1 MKFRRL
7 GKGLEV
13 SQLGLGCMSMTD
25 YYGTPDDAESL
36 ATLEAAFAA
45 GINFLDTADQYGD
58 GKNEELLARFI
69 PGKRDRL
76 VLATKFGFTKDP
88 ASPTGRGLDASPA
101 HVQAACEA
109 SLRRLQVEV
118 IDLYYLHRVD
128 LKVPIED
135 TVGAMSKL
143 VAQGKVRHLGLSEV
157 SPATLKRA
165 HAVHPIAAVQSEYSL
180 WSRDPEGA
188 GGVLETCRALGVGFV
203 AFSPLGRG
211 FLTGQV
217 TRADQFEPVDQRL
230 LHPRFQGE
238 NLERNLALVKRVKAK
253 AEEKGCS
260 PAQLALAWV
269 LARGDDVVPI
279 PGTKRRKHLEDNL
292 GAVAVRLNDEDL
304 EQLDEIFPADAAAGT
319 RYPAGMMEWVNR

>member
-1 MKFRRL
+1 
-7 GKGLEV
+7 
-13 SQLGLGCMSMTD
+13 MSMTD

-36 ATLEAAFAA
+36 ATLEAAFSA
-45 GINFLDTADQYGD
+45 GINFFDTADQYGD

-69 PGKRDRL
+69 PGKRERL
-76 VLATKFGFTKDP
+76 VLATKFGFTRDP
-88 ASPTGRGLDASPA
+88 SSPTGRGIDASPR
-101 HVQAACEA
+101 HVQEACEA

-135 TVGAMSKL
+135 TVAAMSKL

-157 SPATLKRA
+157 SPQTLRRA

-180 WSRDPEGA
+180 WSRDPEG
-188 GGVLETCRALGVGFV
+188 GVLQACRELGVGFV

-211 FLTGQV
+211 ILTGAVKRPEQL
-217 TRADQFEPVDQRL
+217 EPVDQRL

-238 NLERNLALVKRVKAK
+238 AFERNLKLVKRAELKA
-253 AEEKGCS
+253 AEQGCS

-269 LARGDDVVPI
+269 LSRGDDVVPI
-279 PGTKRRKHLEDNL
+279 PGTKRRKHLEDDL
-292 GAVAVRLNDEDL
+292 GALVVRLSADDL
-304 EQLDEIFPADAAAGT
+304 EELDEIFPAGAAEGT